1 MNLVIIIVAAIL
13 VYVTTASQEK
23 LSLDSL
29 CIVDQD
35 KCVVEKEKNEKE
47 LKNIQG
53 FYCLSETDLRK
64 IVGKLKQQ

>member
-1 MNLVIIIVAAIL
+1 MNAVIILIAAMIV
-13 VYVTTASQEK
+13 YMTTQSQTK
-23 LSLDSL
+23 LSIDSL